1 MTERPLVSVITIF
14 LNEEKFIQDAIESV
28 FAQSYDNWELLLV
41 DDGSNDESTAMAQ
54 RYHQQCPRKVHYL
67 EHPGHENRGMSE
79 SRNLALNRVRGEH
92 IAFLDADDVWM
103 PNKLEEQL
111 AILRSNP
118 DAAMV
123 CGRAQ
128 FWYSWTGNPAD
139 QQRDS
144 VQQLDVPLNTLVR
157 PPQLLILFLRNE
169 WASLCD
175 ILMRRE
181 VLEAIGGY
189 EGSFRGMYEDQVFN
203 AKLCLNFPAF
213 VSSGSWYR
221 YRQHEEACTFLSNKA
236 GQYYETRQAFLIWL
250 RNYLAKQGMRNT
262 EVWKVL
268 REELWSLRHP
278 RLLRIAGQLQRVGR
292 QTKILMEKA
301 APTILPA
308 FVRRWLR
315 AQWRT
320 YSHRPPLGRVR
331 FGSLRRVTPI
341 SREFGFDRGLPI
353 DRYYIERFLALH
365 AEDIRGHVLEVQDAM
380 YTRRFG
386 AGRVSKSDVL
396 HALEGNPAATIVADL
411 TCADQIP
418 SNTFECIILTQTLLF
433 IYDVRAAIKTLYRT
447 LKPGG
452 VLLVTVPGITQ
463 SSREDVA
470 RWGQYWSFTTQSIH
484 RLFREIFPVEQVQ
497 VKAYGNVLAATA
509 FLYGVAAHELRE
521 QELDYRDPDY
531 EVVIT
536 VRAVKAIPTC

>member
-1 MTERPLVSVITIF
+1 MSERPLVSVVTIF
-14 LNEEKFIQDAIESV
+14 LNEEKFIRDAIESV
-28 FAQSYDNWELLLV
+28 FAQSCDNWELLLV
-41 DDGSNDESTAMAQ
+41 DDGSSDESTAIAR
-54 RYHQQCPRKVHYL
+54 RYEQQCPLKVLYL
-67 EHPGHENRGMSE
+67 EHPDHENRGMSQ
-79 SRNLALNRVRGEH
+79 SRNLALDRARGEH
-92 IAFLDADDVWM
+92 IAFLDADDVWT
-103 PNKLEEQL
+103 PNKLQEQL
-111 AILRSNP
+111 AILRSHP

-139 QQRDS
+139 QPRDS
-144 VQQLDVPLNTLVR
+144 VQQLDVPLDTLIR

-181 VLEAIGGY
+181 VLEEIGGY

-203 AKLCLNFPAF
+203 AKLCLKFPAF

-250 RNYLAKQGMRNT
+250 RSYLAQQGMKNT
-262 EVWKVL
+262 EVWRVL
-268 REELWSLRHP
+268 REQLWSLRHP
-278 RLLRIAGQLQRVGR
+278 RLLRIGAHLQSVANEV
-292 QTKILMEKA
+292 KILMERA
-301 APTILPA
+301 ATRVLPA
-308 FVRRWLR
+308 FVRQWMR
-315 AQWRT
+315 AQSQR

-365 AEDIRGHVLEVQDAM
+365 AADICGHVLEVQDAT

-386 AGRVSKSDVL
+386 GGRVSKSDVL
-396 HALEGNPAATIVADL
+396 HAEEGNPAATIVADL

-433 IYDVRAAIKTLYRT
+433 IYDIRAAIRTLYRT

-452 VLLVTVPGITQ
+452 VLLVTIPGITQ
-463 SSREDVA
+463 ISREDVA
-470 RWGQYWSFTTQSIH
+470 RWGQYWSFTTQSTD
-484 RLFREIFPVEQVQ
+484 RLFREIFPMEQVQ
-497 VKAYGNVLAATA
+497 VRAYGNVLAAAA

-521 QELDYRDPDY
+521 QELNYQDADY

-536 VRAVKAIPTC
+536 VRAVKENLPC